1 MKIALKKLVSQ
12 FLNSADESVH
22 GFRRLY
28 NIGVQGSREF
38 NLDITGN
45 IKTVVLDV
53 NANKTANLPQDY
65 ISYSKIGVL
74 NDRGEVVTYKR
85 NDQLS
90 TWHSIYTTQSLR
102 KTGAPVLNT
111 LTPFFDQDTYPNYYY
126 NYYIQGTS
134 YNLFGADSGTPEVGS
149 YKLDEGN
156 GLIILD
162 VHNHYSQVVL
172 EYMSDGYDENSD
184 DYEID
189 VKAEQAFMAFLRWK
203 NAIDLRKKFSPR
215 DVRDFRVDYY
225 RERRMA
231 AVRINQFIL
240 NELQDAARVGNKLAS
255 KA

>member
-1 MKIALKKLVSQ
+1 
-12 FLNSADESVH
+12 
-22 GFRRLY
+22 
-28 NIGVQGSREF
+28 
-38 NLDITGN
+38 
-45 IKTVVLDV
+45 
-53 NANKTANLPQDY
+53 
-65 ISYSKIGVL
+65 
-74 NDRGEVVTYKR
+74 VVTYKR

-126 NYYIQGTS
+126 NYYYQGTS

>member
-74 NDRGEVVTYKR
+74 NDKGEVVTYKR

-90 TWHSIYTTQSLR
+90 TWNSIYTTQSLR
-102 KTGAPVLNT
+102 KTGVPVLNT

-126 NYYIQGTS
+126 NYYYQGTS

>member
-28 NIGVQGSREF
+28 NIGVQGCREF

-45 IKTVVLDV
+45 IKTVVIEV
-53 NANKTANLPQDY
+53 NANKTATLPQDY

-74 NDRGEVVTYKR
+74 NNRGEVVTYKR

-90 TWHSIYTTQSLR
+90 TWNSMYTTQDLR
-102 KTGAPVLNT
+102 KEGVPVLNT
-111 LTPFFDQDTYPNYYY
+111 LTPFFDQNTYPNYYY
-126 NYYIQGTS
+126 NYYYNGTAF
-134 YNLFGADSGTPEVGS
+134 NLFGADSGTPKVGS

-172 EYMSDGYDENSD
+172 EYLSDGYDENAD

-189 VKAEQAFMAFLRWK
+189 VKAEQAFIAFLRWK
-203 NAIDLRKKFSPR
+203 NAIDLRKQFSQS
-215 DVRDFRVDYY
+215 DVRSFKVEYY
-225 RERRMA
+225 RERRLA
-231 AVRINQFIL
+231 AMRINMFVF
-240 NELQDAARVGNKLAS
+240 NELNSAEAASRKLAP

>member
-28 NIGVQGSREF
+28 NIGVQGCREF

-74 NDRGEVVTYKR
+74 NNKGEVVTYKR

-90 TWHSIYTTQSLR
+90 TWNSIYTSQDLR
-102 KTGAPVLNT
+102 KEGAPVLNT
-111 LTPFFDQDTYPNYYY
+111 LTPFFDQNTYPNYYY
-126 NYYIQGTS
+126 NYYYNGTS
-134 YNLFGADSGTPEVGS
+134 YNLFGADSGTPKVGS
-149 YKLDEGN
+149 YKVDESN

-162 VHNHYSQVVL
+162 VHNHYSQLVL
-172 EYMSDGYDENSD
+172 EYMSDGYDENAD

-189 VKAEQAFMAFLRWK
+189 SKAEQAFMAYLRWK
-203 NAIDLRKKFSPR
+203 NAIDLRKQFSQS
-215 DVRDFRVDYY
+215 DVRSFKLEYY
-225 RERRMA
+225 RERRLA
-231 AVRINQFIL
+231 AMRINQFVL
-240 NELQDAARVGNKLAS
+240 NELADAARVGVKLSA

>member
-28 NIGVQGSREF
+28 NIGVQGCREF

-45 IKTVVLDV
+45 VKTVVLDV

-74 NDRGEVVTYKR
+74 NDKGEVVTYKR

-90 TWHSIYTTQSLR
+90 NWNSIYTTQQLR
-102 KTGAPVLNT
+102 KTGVPVLNT
-111 LTPFFDQDTYPNYYY
+111 LTPFFDENTYYNYYY
-126 NYYIQGTS
+126 NGTAF
-134 YNLFGADSGTPEVGS
+134 NLFGADSGTPKVGS

-162 VHNHYSQVVL
+162 VHNPYPQVVL
-172 EYMSDGYDENSD
+172 EYLSDGYDPNAD

-189 VKAEQAFMAFLRWK
+189 VKAEQSFIAFLRWK
-203 NAIDLRKKFSPR
+203 NAIDLRKQFNSN
-215 DVRDFRVDYY
+215 DVRGFKIDYY
-225 RERRMA
+225 RERRLA
-231 AVRINQFIL
+231 AMRINQFIV
-240 NELQDAARVGNKLAS
+240 NELTSAEHASRKLVP